1 VEAGVLNVHADPRI
15 VVPGTQ
21 HVDPA
26 RWSPLI
32 YNFRHDFGLG
42 HRSQTPHA

>member
-1 VEAGVLNVHADPRI
+1 

-21 HVDPA
+21 HVDPR

-32 YNFRHDFGLG
+32 YNFRHYYGLG
-42 HRSQTPHA
+42 PELGYTFRSQTPHE